1 MNTFWVSDVMIFAKI
16 ATAGKKSKMEMC
28 LKTIYQILEASSKNI
43 LLSGFINERLTKEML
58 DKMLD
63 ELNNFLGEGV
73 N

>member
-1 MNTFWVSDVMIFAKI
+1 
-16 ATAGKKSKMEMC
+16 MC

-58 DKMLD
+58 DKMLE

-73 N
+73 NLEWKETSKK

>member
-1 MNTFWVSDVMIFAKI
+1 
-16 ATAGKKSKMEMC
+16 MEMC

-58 DKMLD
+58 DKMLE

>member
-1 MNTFWVSDVMIFAKI
+1 MIFAKI

-63 ELNNFLGEGV
+63 E
-73 N
+73 

>member
-1 MNTFWVSDVMIFAKI
+1 
-16 ATAGKKSKMEMC
+16 MEMC

-58 DKMLD
+58 DKMLE

-73 N
+73 NLEWKETSKK